1 MEDLREKITI
11 KKQTVSLMEIENNRG
26 QRQLSTASSSQ
37 VIGSGQKKRKQSFLS
52 LNGREDKFK
61 EDDPWNQRDGFE
73 TPAPVQV
80 ERDRDRSWERFTDKR
95 SKFSSNKFSS
105 SGDGRDSVG
114 CFISRKYEHTPS
126 TTYGYRR
133 VDSKATPWF
142 GSSSSRH
149 GFSQKLRFPSTSSDI
164 DIRNDR
170 EYDFQNSVKNC
181 EVIGNTETEFGE
193 KMVTFKGSE
202 QIDMEGCEKTYQM
215 AKEIKHLQENLRS
228 VNNENQILRRNF
240 EDADNKVVDVKNQLN
255 VKEDVIKH
263 VDDELL
269 CSRRKIETDEV
280 LIKDLVFENK
290 NKRGYI
296 NGLEK
301 EIQELKKTK
310 SKLLDE
316 NTQIRLLAKE
326 ISDDSDN
333 LLKVINEL
341 KTEKKIADEKI
352 DSLLESQKDKEEKM
366 NNEDSKNDNV
376 AQEEVN
382 ETSGNG
388 EPKST

>member
-1 MEDLREKITI
+1 MEDLRKKITI
-11 KKQTVSLMEIENNRG
+11 KKQMEMERNRD
-26 QRQLSTASSSQ
+26 QRHLSTASSSP
-37 VIGSGQKKRKQSFLS
+37 VLGSGQKKRKQSSLS
-52 LNGREDKFK
+52 SSGSGREDQFI
-61 EDDPWNQRDGFE
+61 EDNPWYQKDGLE
-73 TPAPVQV
+73 TPVQDDV
-80 ERDRDRSWERFTDKR
+80 REQDNRGWEGSTDKR
-95 SKFSSNKFSS
+95 NQCSINKFSS
-105 SGDGRDSVG
+105 AGDGEDTNG
-114 CFISRKYEHTPS
+114 GLISRKYKLTSSEND
-126 TTYGYRR
+126 GYCRIE
-133 VDSKATPWF
+133 KATHWF
-142 GSSSSRH
+142 GTPFSHH